1 MKIFSKKRNT
11 IWKDK
16 KINDRK
22 FPPIL
27 SQSVSFSIPDF
38 FFGNNTLL
46 QTWALEEAHWENLSS
61 QTYYGILRFLADW
74 HNVLKTF
81 LVSGSET
88 FYSRFISFTL
98 FCFGGRTSLLLTV
111 QGLDEGV
118 SSLSEA
124 GLEYCAGRTHK
135 TQTALMGSC
144 MCKIEHVF
152 SRFIINILHPP
163 QWS

>member
-38 FFGNNTLL
+38 FFSNNTLL

-81 LVSGSET
+81 LVNSQVRKLFILVSFVLLCFVSVGEHHFCSLFKDLT
-88 FYSRFISFTL
+88 KVCLPSRKQDSNI
-98 FCFGGRTSLLLTV
+98 V
-111 QGLDEGV
+111 QGV
-118 SSLSEA
+118 H
-124 GLEYCAGRTHK
+124 TKHK
-135 TQTALMGSC
+135 
-144 MCKIEHVF
+144 
-152 SRFIINILHPP
+152 LHLWAPVCVK
-163 QWS
+163 